1 MLDKEKVL
9 EYITPKT
16 AEFEGFSSKVYK
28 CPAGYDTIGYGRN
41 IEANPLSDSEKAQL
55 NDKGE
60 VSKAV
65 ALEWLK
71 KDLSKCF
78 DTALNSLY
86 WFSDLETARA
96 GAIVDMIYN
105 LGFKGFSGF
114 KKFAKAMVKKD
125 YIKAVMELE
134 DSKWFKQVGIR
145 ARDISKII
153 QLGI

>member
-41 IEANPLSDSEKAQL
+41 IEVNPLSDNEKSQL

-71 KDLSKCF
+71 KDLEKCF
-78 DTALNSLY
+78 NQAATLD

-114 KKFAKAMVKKD
+114 KKFAKAMEKKD